1 MSELA
6 PQDAAKAIAHPLRAT
21 ILNGLYGREASPIEL
36 AKELGEPIGNVAYHA
51 CALQEL
57 GAIRP
62 VRTRQ
67 RRGAVEHLYTATV
80 RISLSQRP
88 L

>member
-1 MSELA
+1 VVRPPA
-6 PQDAAKAIAHPLRAT
+6 DAAKAIAHPLRAT

-36 AKELGEPIGNVAYHA
+36 ARELGEPIGNVAYHA
-51 CALQEL
+51 RALHEL
-57 GAIRP
+57 GAIRL

-67 RRGAVEHLYTATV
+67 RRGAVEHLFTATV
-80 RISLSQRP
+80 RISLTQTQ